1 MTKKKWDRGQRRYS
15 VLLLHNFKEEKNTI
29 TQEDQEEKMAKEGNI
44 YCVYT
49 MCLFLPDNV
58 LEFQNMPHKNITV

>member
-1 MTKKKWDRGQRRYS
+1 
-15 VLLLHNFKEEKNTI
+15 
-29 TQEDQEEKMAKEGNI
+29 MAKEGNI

-58 LEFQNMPHKNITV
+58 LEFWNMPHKKSLSDINLILINY